1 MPNPNVSKKTYGR
14 INSTEYGRIIK
25 PNLAKAMRLIAPVGL
40 AYLLSYNQDQDL
52 AAQGWQLCC
61 DLGGPKDAVK
71 YIGPL
76 GYTPGNP
83 PCSYGN
89 NCGLSGQVPSGQWGD
104 GEIPGFNPADNRNRH
119 QILYRGPS
127 YLDGQRMTFTEKWVR
142 IRLVGEPYA
151 PPVPELVPVSQPV
164 AIPEEPYVPWF
175 MPEPFPVSEPMP
187 IAPPLRRPDYD
198 QRNPARPNPDI
209 GKRPSI
215 DVGPEGVAPGN
226 HNEEPP
232 GPKDREGKKR
242 LVKGVAA
249 GWLAVLAKIANGY
262 TEWDDV
268 VAALYKGL
276 PWQVRRWRGRDGVW
290 RDRDINSVTR
300 SQRLFT
306 AFGDLNIQKAIE
318 EVVKNEIEDRVWG
331 TIGNTLSKRAKS
343 LGEQGLWSGL
353 RGFQTGG
360 GLTRDQW
367 EKLYAKLRKEQ
378 GARVKPSR
386 SYTVNNYD
394 RATNQW
400 VREKKTYNSRT
411 TIPWYRRTSVVPRR
425 AVPHSAEWWKL
436 SQVDKNK
443 RVLTRHYYDSKPNT
457 RIFSQ

>member
-1 MPNPNVSKKTYGR
+1 
-14 INSTEYGRIIK
+14 
-25 PNLAKAMRLIAPVGL
+25 MRLIAPIGL
-40 AYLLSYNQDQDL
+40 AYLLAYEQDRDL
-52 AAQGWQLCC
+52 AADGWTLCC

-127 YLDGQRMTFTEKWVR
+127 YLNGQRMTFTEKWVR

-151 PPVPELVPVSQPV
+151 PPVPEVVPVNMPIG
-164 AIPEEPYVPWF
+164 IPAEPWVPWF
-175 MPEPFPVSEPMP
+175 QLDPFPIMEPLP
-187 IAPPLRRPDYD
+187 IAPPIRRPNYD
-198 QRNPARPNPDI
+198 TRNPPRATPDI

-215 DVGPEGVAPGN
+215 DAGPVVKPGH

-232 GPKDREGKKR
+232 EPPTKERKKR
-242 LVKGVAA
+242 LVKSPVAA
-249 GWLAVLAKIANGY
+249 GWIAVLAKLANGY

-300 SQRLFT
+300 SQRLYT
-306 AFGDLNIQKAIE
+306 AFSDLNIGKAIE
-318 EVVKNEIEDRVWG
+318 EVVKNEIGDRMWG
-331 TIGNTLSKRAKS
+331 AIGNTLSKRAKS

-367 EKLYAKLRKEQ
+367 EKLYEKLRKEQ
-378 GARVKPSR
+378 GAKVKPSR
-386 SYTVNNYD
+386 KYTVNNYN
-394 RATNQW
+394 RETNQW
-400 VREKKTYNSRT
+400 ERETKVYNSRT
-411 TIPWYRRTSVVPRR
+411 TIPWFRHQSDVLRR
-425 AVPHSAEWWKL
+425 AVPHSAEWWAL
-436 SQVDKNK
+436 SQRDKRK
-443 RVLTRHYYDSKPNT
+443 RVLTRNYYARKPSFAPDAYNPE
-457 RIFSQ
+457 RDYWSSLNNGKG